1 MQPDT
6 QSALF
11 REKILKSNPTHLTLR
26 GFECVKT
33 FFESVNVSDGK
44 MRRFGTQAVIL
55 ISVSFFFNFL
65 NELCRTDCRKTGP
78 NWYGFLLASSS

>member
-11 REKILKSNPTHLTLR
+11 RDKILKSNPIHLTLR

-44 MRRFGTQAVIL
+44 LRRFGAQAVT
-55 ISVSFFFNFL
+55 ISYL
-65 NELCRTDCRKTGP
+65 KKIE
-78 NWYGFLLASSS
+78 

>member
-11 REKILKSNPTHLTLR
+11 REKILKSNPAQLTLR

-44 MRRFGTQAVIL
+44 MRRFGTQAVRIFL
-55 ISVSFFFNFL
+55 IIVLPTIFNTIYL
-65 NELCRTDCRKTGP
+65 SIN
-78 NWYGFLLASSS
+78 S

>member
-11 REKILKSNPTHLTLR
+11 REKILKSDPVHLTLK

-44 MRRFGTQAVIL
+44 MRRFGTQAVRIIVCYIHL
-55 ISVSFFFNFL
+55 VIIVDFL
-65 NELCRTDCRKTGP
+65 VL
-78 NWYGFLLASSS
+78 